1 MRKCP
6 TVWKFNKIHYGIANG
21 LNKKLETT
29 ETFYLSDNNRSN
41 TWNCEVQLKL
51 FLEGNL
57 YPYIKM
63 LKKENG

>member
-1 MRKCP
+1 MSKKMRKCP

-41 TWNCEVQLKL
+41 T
-51 FLEGNL
+51 
-57 YPYIKM
+57 
-63 LKKENG
+63 